1 VLILSRKK
9 DESIVIGNDIEVMV
23 VGVEGDNVKLGIKAP
38 KDISIYRREIY
49 DQIQT
54 ANIEAA
60 SASPEVLEGVGLK
73 TKNQVKKE
81 NERL

>member
-1 VLILSRKK
+1 MLVLSRKK
-9 DESIVIGNDIEVMV
+9 DESIVVGNDIEIMV

-60 SASPEVLEGVGLK
+60 STSLEVLEDVGLK
-73 TKNQVKKE
+73 TEDDLNKDT
-81 NERL
+81 

>member
-1 VLILSRKK
+1 MLILSRKK

-73 TKNQVKKE
+73 TEKQVKKE
-81 NERL
+81 K

>member
-1 VLILSRKK
+1 MLILSRKK

>member
-1 VLILSRKK
+1 MLVLSRKK
-9 DESIVIGNDIEVMV
+9 DESVVIGNDIEIMV

-49 DQIQT
+49 DQIQA
-54 ANIEAA
+54 ANVEAA

-73 TKNQVKKE
+73 TKKQAKKE
-81 NERL
+81 K

>member
-1 VLILSRKK
+1 MLVLSRKK
-9 DESIVIGNDIEVMV
+9 DESVVIGNDIEIMV

-49 DQIQT
+49 DQIQA

-73 TKNQVKKE
+73 IENQVKKE
-81 NERL
+81 K